1 MKRKWAKPVSLTDVF
16 VVVLLCLALAGG
28 CFLGSALAAGKSRD
42 SSELELLREHNQKL
56 LEAMDAN
63 ELLMEENNQ
72 VVVAVQADAV
82 EMYKSIV
89 EVQNYLD
96 MAESALGELDRAVQA
111 RAAKWELEII
121 VRDIRET
128 LQDANKLLDEAL
140 SLEIT
145 ESIVDE
151 ARGRE
156 QDPWLIT
163 AMLLTESNGRPEAR
177 GAAGEYGLMQIMPG
191 TGRWVAGQLGYKDWE
206 PAEMLDVK
214 MNIEFASFYLWAVTK
229 DMSKYART
237 EEEKVWLGVL
247 AYNAGPGG
255 AKKWIQSGGRVD
267 KHFYVC
273 RVRRTYDRLS
283 QGRG

>member
-1 MKRKWAKPVSLTDVF
+1 MRKWAKPVSLTDVL
-16 VVVLLCLALAGG
+16 VIALLCLALAGG
-28 CFLGSALAAGKSRD
+28 CFLGSALAVGRSRD
-42 SSELELLREHNQKL
+42 GSELELLREHNHRL

-63 ELLMEENNQ
+63 ENLMEENNQ
-72 VVVAVQADAV
+72 VVVTVHADAV
-82 EMYKSIV
+82 EMYKSMV
-89 EVQNYLD
+89 EVQNYLS
-96 MAESALGELDRAVQA
+96 MAESALEELDRAVQA
-111 RAAKWELEII
+111 RAARWELEII

-128 LQDANKLLDEAL
+128 LQDANKQLDEAL

-151 ARGRE
+151 AMNRE
-156 QDPWLIT
+156 QDPWLIA
-163 AMLLTESNGRPEAR
+163 AMLLTESDGRPEAR

-191 TGRWVAGQLGYKDWE
+191 TGRWIAGQLGYEDWE
-206 PAEMLDVK
+206 PAEMLEVR

-229 DMSKYART
+229 DMSKYAQT
-237 EEEKVWLGVL
+237 EEEAQWLGVL

-255 AKKWIQSGGRVD
+255 AKKWIQSGKRVD

-273 RVRRTYDRLS
+273 RVRETYDRLI